1 MNVVNLQAA
10 LPDIPR
16 GFTALAEW
24 LACLLCIFEMKRRFS
39 GWKLAGVSAA
49 FLAVLETFLILTESM
64 QGFWWV
70 FCMGM
75 AVCLMYFFL
84 YLCCEAN
91 AKDVGYYCVRAF
103 AVAEF
108 AASLEW
114 QLDCFFRFSMG
125 WEADW
130 FRIFW
135 LVAVYGLVYLAIWL
149 MFRRYAGAGQEL
161 MVENRELLSYCM
173 IGLAIFCISNVG
185 FMPWSTPFSGRY
197 TAEIFN
203 VRTLIDFGGVAILYA
218 YHAQRMELL
227 ARHELESM
235 ENILHNQYAQYKQ
248 SQEVIDLINYKYHDL
263 KHYIHALRAQENA
276 QEKNACLDRMEQ
288 EIQNYEAQ
296 NKTGNQVLDT
306 LLTSKHLYCLK
317 NDISMTCVA
326 DGNLFHFMD
335 VMDICSI
342 FGNALD
348 NAIECEKKIPD
359 KEKRLIHVAA
369 CSQKNFLIVR
379 FENYCED
386 SLDFQANLPRTTKKD
401 SRFHGYGLKSLQ
413 YTVRK
418 YAGEVDVTR
427 QGNWFSLKILIP
439 IKNEGCR

>member
-1 MNVVNLQAA
+1 M
-10 LPDIPR
+10 
-16 GFTALAEW
+16 
-24 LACLLCIFEMKRRFS
+24 
-39 GWKLAGVSAA
+39 
-49 FLAVLETFLILTESM
+49 
-64 QGFWWV
+64 
-70 FCMGM
+70 
-75 AVCLMYFFL
+75 
-84 YLCCEAN
+84 
-91 AKDVGYYCVRAF
+91 
-103 AVAEF
+103 
-108 AASLEW
+108 
-114 QLDCFFRFSMG
+114 
-125 WEADW
+125 
-130 FRIFW
+130 
-135 LVAVYGLVYLAIWL
+135 
-149 MFRRYAGAGQEL
+149 
-161 MVENRELLSYCM
+161 
-173 IGLAIFCISNVG
+173 
-185 FMPWSTPFSGRY
+185 
-197 TAEIFN
+197 
-203 VRTLIDFGGVAILYA
+203 
-218 YHAQRMELL
+218 
-227 ARHELESM
+227 
-235 ENILHNQYAQYKQ
+235 
-248 SQEVIDLINYKYHDL
+248 
-263 KHYIHALRAQENA
+263 
-276 QEKNACLDRMEQ
+276 
-288 EIQNYEAQ
+288 
-296 NKTGNQVLDT
+296 LDT